1 MWNNPGGLLK
11 QLKLKTSNIKL
22 LGKNAGKKGR
32 EIVKKLRML

>member
-1 MWNNPGGLLK
+1 MWNNPEGLLK
-11 QLKLKTSNIKL
+11 QLKLKTSNIK